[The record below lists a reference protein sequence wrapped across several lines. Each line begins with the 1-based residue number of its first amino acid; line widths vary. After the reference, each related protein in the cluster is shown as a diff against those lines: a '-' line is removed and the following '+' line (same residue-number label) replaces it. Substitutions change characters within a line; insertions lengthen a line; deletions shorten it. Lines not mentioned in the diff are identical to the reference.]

1 MQVYSIMV
9 WRPTSLFSV
18 LDNLHSFLV
27 LCSGKQVLDFI
38 LQIAITV
45 INVVVQTFVN
55 ASGKSIPLSTN
66 TKAQK
71 KTNQLLIFTGSLVVR
86 DLAQNFTEFITVQD
100 NFSWDLSFPIIAV
113 RKAVLA
119 KGG

>member
-1 MQVYSIMV
+1 MI

-71 KTNQLLIFTGSLVVR
+71 KKTNQLLIFTGSLVVR